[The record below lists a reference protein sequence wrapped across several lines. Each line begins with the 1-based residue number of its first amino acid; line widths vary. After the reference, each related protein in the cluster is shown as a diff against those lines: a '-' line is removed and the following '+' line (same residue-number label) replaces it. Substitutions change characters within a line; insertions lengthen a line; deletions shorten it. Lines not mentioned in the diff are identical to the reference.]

1 MRSLSVD
8 ELFASLFAV
17 ELSASALARLRE
29 WIASIAHPAACIAPI
44 GQAARDRQRPRCVA
58 CGRSHNAPT
67 GTPLVMSEAAATRCH
82 APGDNAHQR
91 KSG

>member
-1 MRSLSVD
+1 MRSLSFD
-8 ELFASLFAV
+8 ELFALLSAV

-29 WIASIAHPAACIAPI
+29 WIASIAHPAACSAP
-44 GQAARDRQRPRCVA
+44 A
-58 CGRSHNAPT
+58 
-67 GTPLVMSEAAATRCH
+67 GTPLAMSEAAATRCH

>member
-8 ELFASLFAV
+8 ELFASLAAV

-29 WIASIAHPAACIAPI
+29 WSASIAHPAACIAP
-44 GQAARDRQRPRCVA
+44 
-58 CGRSHNAPT
+58 T
-67 GTPLVMSEAAATRCH
+67 GTTLAMSEAAATRCH